1 MSDYSN
7 SSASESSISVSSSN
21 DEISIHST
29 ISGESILDDHRHQN
43 LSLPIRTD
51 SRLISANQDP
61 QQQQQQ
67 QQQAQQQQNTPI
79 IQEPLIEHHE
89 EDNIQGTITEN
100 SVEESEPLRYKA
112 HQQNIQSSL
121 TTSQNKKFNKQ
132 TMKRNRTYSSCS
144 EHSNKPAPHIS
155 EKPSKV
161 NINSN
166 VNSRDLLNR
175 MVADDE
181 YDEYAMKFNDSFKT
195 NNGNMGNNIN
205 FASTSTTPVPLNI
218 PARSSGTRTKSFSEQ
233 VKSFIRPKED
243 SVTAG
248 GILLGSN
255 TNHYT
260 NTFLSDDEFENNKN
274 ISKTNQNNIGEDEA
288 INDDSSMR
296 RMSHHSNNLAK
307 ITSRASSRSTRRKV
321 GRDGNDVD
329 SDVDSHASRE
339 SQETEED
346 VCFPML
352 PEHIRIRGIDF
363 DEIEEFIAEQRE
375 ENERIANREK
385 ELRMGTNS
393 ITTSSQ
399 KVSSAALKY
408 TPKQNIN
415 NNNNDNSTDNF
426 NINKNKNNNK
436 FGNSS
441 SDISIKSEKSDKYQY
456 ESTSTNNFSTSY
468 DNNMEESDPQNVT
481 FHPQGNRE
489 EEDEDNNAT
498 DLPTRFSFFSSEVE
512 ETIHAA
518 DIPSLVRRGQ
528 PFKELFEP
536 EDSIWWLDCTCP
548 TDSEMK
554 MLAKAFSIH
563 PLTAEDIRM
572 QETREKVEL
581 FKSYYFVSFHTFE
594 TDAESEDFL
603 EPINV
608 YIVVFKSGI
617 LTFHF
622 SQIANPANVRRRVR
636 QLRDYVNVS
645 ADWLCYAMIDDI
657 TDGFAPIIQSIEY
670 EADAI
675 EDSVFLSRENDF
687 GRMLLKIGE
696 SRRKVMTLMRL
707 LQGKADVIKMFSKR
721 CQDEAASRRVNGG
734 ISNNNGQ
741 AQPSADIALYLGDIQ
756 DHIITMFQSLLSYEK
771 IFSRSHSNYLAQ
783 LQVESFYS
791 NIRVTDML
799 SKVTLLGTI
808 LVPMNL
814 VTGLFGMNVKVPGN
828 GQTNYG
834 WFGGI
839 IGFIFLLVFVLVIG
853 ASYYLKYV
861 EKKASGD
868 TLSSGISMKSFGFG
882 RKKKN
887 QNNKGGRNDAVSLP
901 TRFTRYGDW

>member
-1 MSDYSN
+1 MTMTNSTSN
-7 SSASESSISVSSSN
+7 SASSESSISVSSSN
-21 DEISIHST
+21 DEPSVHST

-43 LSLPIRTD
+43 QSLPIRTE
-51 SRLISANQDP
+51 SRLLAASQE
-61 QQQQQQ
+61 QQQVPL
-67 QQQAQQQQNTPI
+67 AAV
-79 IQEPLIEHHE
+79 QEPVQEHSE
-89 EDNIQGTITEN
+89 GLAAQKG
-100 SVEESEPLRYKA
+100 SSEPDTQYHVHQTQQKGPGRKKA
-112 HQQNIQSSL
+112 RTNSQCSVGSSRPL
-121 TTSQNKKFNKQ
+121 PP
-132 TMKRNRTYSSCS
+132 M
-144 EHSNKPAPHIS
+144 P

-166 VNSRDLLNR
+166 VDSRDLLNR

-181 YDEYAMKFNDSFKT
+181 YDEYAVKFNDSFK
-195 NNGNMGNNIN
+195 NGNNIN
-205 FASTSTTPVPLNI
+205 FASSSTTPAPLVI
-218 PARSSGTRTKSFSEQ
+218 PGRRNSTTRTKSFSEQ
-233 VKSFIRPKED
+233 VKSLIRPREE
-243 SVTAG
+243 STSG

-255 TNHYT
+255 SNS
-260 NTFLSDDEFENNKN
+260 NNNMAASDEEFQEKGKAGNKN
-274 ISKTNQNNIGEDEA
+274 SFSHANPVLDTASNESA
-288 INDDSSMR
+288 SMR
-296 RMSHHSNNLAK
+296 RLSHHSNNLVK
-307 ITSRASSRSTRRKV
+307 IPSRASSKSTRKKTNRE
-321 GRDGNDVD
+321 GNDAD
-329 SDVDSHASRE
+329 SDLDSHASRE

-352 PEHIRIRGIDF
+352 PEHVRIRGIDF
-363 DEIEEFIAEQRE
+363 DEIEEFIVEQRE
-375 ENERIANREK
+375 ENERIAEREK
-385 ELRMGTNS
+385 ELKMGCSNS
-393 ITTSSQ
+393 ITTSSE
-399 KVSSAALKY
+399 KISSAALKY
-408 TPKQNIN
+408 IPKQLNAR
-415 NNNNDNSTDNF
+415 T
-426 NINKNKNNNK
+426 
-436 FGNSS
+436 GNSS
-441 SDISIKSEKSDKYQY
+441 SDLSDKSFKSEKDHYD
-456 ESTSTNNFSTSY
+456 STSTNNNF
-468 DNNMEESDPQNVT
+468 NNDDGGTGKFENVT
-481 FHPQGNRE
+481 FNPEGNKQE
-489 EEDEDNNAT
+489 EEYEEA

-518 DIPSLVRRGQ
+518 DIPSLVGRGH

-594 TDAESEDFL
+594 TDSESEDFL

-622 SQIANPANVRRRVR
+622 SPIVNPANVRRRVR

-645 ADWLCYAMIDDI
+645 SDWLCYAMIDDI

-707 LQGKADVIKMFSKR
+707 LQGKADVIKMFAKR
-721 CQDEAASRRVNGG
+721 CQDEAASIRINGF
-734 ISNNNGQ
+734 SNNNSQ

-791 NIRVTDML
+791 NLRVTDML

-814 VTGLFGMNVKVPGN
+814 VTGLFGMNVKVPGH
-828 GQTNYG
+828 GQSNYG

-839 IGFIFLLVFVLVIG
+839 IGFIFLLVTVLVIG
-853 ASYYLKYV
+853 ASYYLRYV
-861 EKKASGD
+861 ERNASSQVF
-868 TLSSGISMKSFGFG
+868 SSGISMKSFGFG
-882 RKKKN
+882 RKK
-887 QNNKGGRNDAVSLP
+887 NKQRTGAGNGRDDAVSLP

>member
-1 MSDYSN
+1 MTMTNSTSN
-7 SSASESSISVSSSN
+7 SASSESSISVSSSN
-21 DEISIHST
+21 DEPSVHST

-43 LSLPIRTD
+43 QSLPIRTE
-51 SRLISANQDP
+51 SRLLAASQE
-61 QQQQQQ
+61 QQQKARTNSQCSVGSSR
-67 QQQAQQQQNTPI
+67 
-79 IQEPLIEHHE
+79 PL
-89 EDNIQGTITEN
+89 
-100 SVEESEPLRYKA
+100 PP
-112 HQQNIQSSL
+112 
-121 TTSQNKKFNKQ
+121 
-132 TMKRNRTYSSCS
+132 M
-144 EHSNKPAPHIS
+144 P

-166 VNSRDLLNR
+166 VDSRDLLNR

-181 YDEYAMKFNDSFKT
+181 YDEYAVN
-195 NNGNMGNNIN
+195 
-205 FASTSTTPVPLNI
+205 STTPAPLVI
-218 PARSSGTRTKSFSEQ
+218 PGRRNSTTRTKSFSEQ
-233 VKSFIRPKED
+233 VKSLIRPREE
-243 SVTAG
+243 STSG

-255 TNHYT
+255 SNS
-260 NTFLSDDEFENNKN
+260 NNNMAASDEEL
-274 ISKTNQNNIGEDEA
+274 
-288 INDDSSMR
+288 
-296 RMSHHSNNLAK
+296 SHHSNNLVK
-307 ITSRASSRSTRRKV
+307 IPSRASSKSTRKKTNRE
-321 GRDGNDVD
+321 GNDAD
-329 SDVDSHASRE
+329 SDLDSHASRE

-352 PEHIRIRGIDF
+352 PEHVRIRGIDF
-363 DEIEEFIAEQRE
+363 DEIEEFIVEQRE
-375 ENERIANREK
+375 ENERIAEREK
-385 ELRMGTNS
+385 ELKMGCSNS
-393 ITTSSQ
+393 ITTSSE
-399 KVSSAALKY
+399 KISSAALKY
-408 TPKQNIN
+408 IPKQLNAR
-415 NNNNDNSTDNF
+415 T
-426 NINKNKNNNK
+426 
-436 FGNSS
+436 GNSS
-441 SDISIKSEKSDKYQY
+441 SDLSDKSFKSEKDHYD
-456 ESTSTNNFSTSY
+456 STSNK
-468 DNNMEESDPQNVT
+468 Q
-481 FHPQGNRE
+481 E
-489 EEDEDNNAT
+489 EEYEEA

-518 DIPSLVRRGQ
+518 DIPSLVGRGH

-594 TDAESEDFL
+594 TDSESEDFL

-622 SQIANPANVRRRVR
+622 SPIVNPANVRRRVR

-645 ADWLCYAMIDDI
+645 SDWLCYAMIDDI

-707 LQGKADVIKMFSKR
+707 LQGKADVIKMFAKR
-721 CQDEAASRRVNGG
+721 CQDEAASIRINGF
-734 ISNNNGQ
+734 SNNNSQ

-791 NIRVTDML
+791 NLRVTDML

-814 VTGLFGMNVKVPGN
+814 VTGLFGMNVKVPGH
-828 GQTNYG
+828 GQSNYG

-839 IGFIFLLVFVLVIG
+839 IGFIFLLVTVLVIG
-853 ASYYLKYV
+853 ASYYLRYV
-861 EKKASGD
+861 ERNASSQVF
-868 TLSSGISMKSFGFG
+868 SSGISMKSFGFG
-882 RKKKN
+882 RKK
-887 QNNKGGRNDAVSLP
+887 NKQRTGAGNGRDDAVSLP

>member
-1 MSDYSN
+1 MTMTDSTSN
-7 SSASESSISVSSSN
+7 SASSESSISVSSSN
-21 DEISIHST
+21 DEPSVHST

-43 LSLPIRTD
+43 QSLPIRTE
-51 SRLISANQDP
+51 SRLLAASQE
-61 QQQQQQ
+61 QQLPL
-67 QQQAQQQQNTPI
+67 AAV
-79 IQEPLIEHHE
+79 QEPVL
-89 EDNIQGTITEN
+89 
-100 SVEESEPLRYKA
+100 
-112 HQQNIQSSL
+112 
-121 TTSQNKKFNKQ
+121 
-132 TMKRNRTYSSCS
+132 
-144 EHSNKPAPHIS
+144 EHSEGAAAYEGSMEPDTQYFVHPTKTKKKGPGRMKARTNSQCSVGSSRPVPPMP

-181 YDEYAMKFNDSFKT
+181 YDEYAVKFNDSFK
-195 NNGNMGNNIN
+195 NSNNIN
-205 FASTSTTPVPLNI
+205 FASNSTTPAPLVI
-218 PARSSGTRTKSFSEQ
+218 PARRNSATRTKSFSEQ
-233 VKSFIRPKED
+233 VKSLIRPREE
-243 SVTAG
+243 SVSG

-255 TNHYT
+255 SNSNN
-260 NTFLSDDEFENNKN
+260 NTFPSDEEFEEKGKAGNKN
-274 ISKTNQNNIGEDEA
+274 SFSHANA
-288 INDDSSMR
+288 ILDNVSNDSASMR
-296 RMSHHSNNLAK
+296 RLSHHSNNLVK
-307 ITSRASSRSTRRKV
+307 VPSRASSRSTRKKMTRE
-321 GRDGNDVD
+321 GNDAD

-352 PEHIRIRGIDF
+352 PEHVRIRGIDF
-363 DEIEEFIAEQRE
+363 DEIEEFIVEQRE
-375 ENERIANREK
+375 ENERIAEREK
-385 ELRMGTNS
+385 ELRMGCSNS
-393 ITTSSQ
+393 ITTSSE
-399 KVSSAALKY
+399 KISSAALKY
-408 TPKQNIN
+408 IPKHF
-415 NNNNDNSTDNF
+415 NSRT
-426 NINKNKNNNK
+426 
-436 FGNSS
+436 GNSS
-441 SDISIKSEKSDKYQY
+441 SDLSDKSLKSEKDHYD
-456 ESTSTNNFSTSY
+456 STSTNNNLNNY
-468 DNNMEESDPQNVT
+468 DSGTGKFENVT
-481 FHPQGNRE
+481 FNPEGNKQE
-489 EEDEDNNAT
+489 EEYEEA
-498 DLPTRFSFFSSEVE
+498 DLPTRFSFFSSEME

-518 DIPSLVRRGQ
+518 DIPSLVGRGH

-594 TDAESEDFL
+594 TDSESEDFL

-622 SQIANPANVRRRVR
+622 SPIVNPANVRRRVR

-645 ADWLCYAMIDDI
+645 SDWLCYAMIDDI

-707 LQGKADVIKMFSKR
+707 LQGKADVIKMFAKR
-721 CQDEAASRRVNGG
+721 CQDEAASRRINGG
-734 ISNNNGQ
+734 TNNNNSQ

-791 NIRVTDML
+791 NLRVTDML

-828 GQTNYG
+828 GQSDYG

-839 IGFIFLLVFVLVIG
+839 IGFIFFLVLALVLG

-861 EKKASGD
+861 ERNASSQVF
-868 TLSSGISMKSFGFG
+868 SSGISMKSFGFG
-882 RKKKN
+882 RKK
-887 QNNKGGRNDAVSLP
+887 NKQHTGGGSGRDDAVSLP

>member
-1 MSDYSN
+1 MTTSTSSN
-7 SSASESSISVSSSN
+7 SSSSGSSISVSSSN

-43 LSLPIRTD
+43 LSLPIRSD
-51 SRLISANQDP
+51 SRLV
-61 QQQQQQ
+61 
-67 QQQAQQQQNTPI
+67 NT
-79 IQEPLIEHHE
+79 IQEQSPPTVFQNPVFEQNE
-89 EDNIQGTITEN
+89 EELVDKISQTNDSTEKLNASHVQNQPPQNRTRRKPRTN
-100 SVEESEPLRYKA
+100 SQCS
-112 HQQNIQSSL
+112 IQS
-121 TTSQNKKFNKQ
+121 
-132 TMKRNRTYSSCS
+132 NR
-144 EHSNKPAPHIS
+144 PMPPIRD
-155 EKPSKV
+155 KPSKV

-166 VNSRDLLNR
+166 VNSRDLLSK
-175 MVADDE
+175 MIIDDE
-181 YDEYAMKFNDSFKT
+181 YDEYAAKFNDNFKNS
-195 NNGNMGNNIN
+195 NNFN
-205 FASTSTTPVPLNI
+205 FSSSSTTPAPLNI
-218 PARSSGTRTKSFSEQ
+218 QGRRSSASRRKSFSEQ
-233 VKSFIRPKED
+233 VRSFIRPKED
-243 SVTAG
+243 SIGGG
-248 GILLGSN
+248 GILLSGNSNNNKKSNSN
-255 TNHYT
+255 THY
-260 NTFLSDDEFENNKN
+260 NETFLSDDNV
-274 ISKTNQNNIGEDEA
+274 
-288 INDDSSMR
+288 DDRHSSAANTDNLSIDSVKPTR
-296 RMSHHSNNLAK
+296 RLSHHSYNHVNPIVK
-307 ITSRASSRSTRRKV
+307 VTSRASSRSTKRKMT
-321 GRDGNDVD
+321 RDGNDID

-352 PEHIRIRGIDF
+352 PEHVRIRGIDF

-375 ENERIANREK
+375 ENERIAEREK
-385 ELRMGTNS
+385 ELRITGNNS
-393 ITTSSQ
+393 ITTSSE
-399 KVSSAALKY
+399 KTSSAALKY
-408 TPKQNIN
+408 IPKNIQ
-415 NNNNDNSTDNF
+415 SKPTE
-426 NINKNKNNNK
+426 
-436 FGNSS
+436 SS
-441 SDISIKSEKSDKYQY
+441 SDEISTKSEKYAYD
-456 ESTSTNNFSTSY
+456 STSANNI
-468 DNNMEESDPQNVT
+468 DPQNVT
-481 FHPQGNRE
+481 FNPQGNIQE
-489 EEDEDNNAT
+489 EEAEMNH

-518 DIPSLVRRGQ
+518 DIPSLVGPNQ

-536 EDSIWWLDCTCP
+536 KDSIWWLDCTCP

-622 SQIANPANVRRRVR
+622 SPIANPANVRRRVR

-645 ADWLCYAMIDDI
+645 PDWLCYAMIDDI

-670 EADAI
+670 EADSI

-721 CQDEAASRRVNGG
+721 CQDEAASRRINGG
-734 ISNNNGQ
+734 NNTNNTQ

-791 NIRVTDML
+791 NIKVTDML

-814 VTGLFGMNVKVPGN
+814 VTGLFGMNVKVPGD
-828 GQTNYG
+828 GQANYG

-839 IGFIFLLVFVLVIG
+839 IGFIFLLIVVLVCG

-861 EKKASGD
+861 ERKASGQ
-868 TLSSGISMKSFGFG
+868 TLSSGISVKSFRFG

-887 QNNKGGRNDAVSLP
+887 QDNTGGRHDAVSLP
-901 TRFTRYGDW
+901 TRFTKYGDW

>member
-1 MSDYSN
+1 MTDSTSN
-7 SSASESSISVSSSN
+7 SASSVSSISVNSSN
-21 DEISIHST
+21 DEVSVHST
-29 ISGESILDDHRHQN
+29 ISGNSILDDHRNQN
-43 LSLPIRTD
+43 LSLPIRTE
-51 SRLISANQDP
+51 SRLVAASNQEQLPTNIVQDTVSEQNEDENGDRHTHTQLHENGLQGQDKDSALHPPKLNVARPGRKKTRTNSQCSVGSSR
-61 QQQQQQ
+61 
-67 QQQAQQQQNTPI
+67 
-79 IQEPLIEHHE
+79 PL
-89 EDNIQGTITEN
+89 
-100 SVEESEPLRYKA
+100 S
-112 HQQNIQSSL
+112 
-121 TTSQNKKFNKQ
+121 
-132 TMKRNRTYSSCS
+132 TM
-144 EHSNKPAPHIS
+144 P

-161 NINSN
+161 NINTN

-181 YDEYAMKFNDSFKT
+181 YDEYAVKFNDSFK
-195 NNGNMGNNIN
+195 NSYNIN
-205 FASTSTTPVPLNI
+205 FASNSTTPAPLVI
-218 PARSSGTRTKSFSEQ
+218 PGRRNSATRTKSFSEQ
-233 VKSFIRPKED
+233 VKSLIRPKED
-243 SVTAG
+243 SISG

-255 TNHYT
+255 SNTNSNNNNNNT
-260 NTFLSDDEFENNKN
+260 NTFVSDDEYGEMTKAGGNKN
-274 ISKTNQNNIGEDEA
+274 SFSHTPALETISNESA
-288 INDDSSMR
+288 SMR
-296 RMSHHSNNLAK
+296 RLSHHSNNLAK
-307 ITSRASSRSTRRKV
+307 VPSRASSRSTRRKV
-321 GRDGNDVD
+321 GRDGNDAD
-329 SDVDSHASRE
+329 SDVDSHGSRE

-352 PEHIRIRGIDF
+352 PEHVRIRGIDF
-363 DEIEEFIAEQRE
+363 DEIEEFIVEQRE
-375 ENERIANREK
+375 ENERIAERER
-385 ELRMGTNS
+385 ELRMGCNNS
-393 ITTSSQ
+393 ITTSSE

-408 TPKQNIN
+408 IPKHF
-415 NNNNDNSTDNF
+415 NSRS
-426 NINKNKNNNK
+426 
-436 FGNSS
+436 GNSS
-441 SDISIKSEKSDKYQY
+441 SDLSDKSVKSEKDHY
-456 ESTSTNNFSTSY
+456 EFSGSNGKNYTGENSNY
-468 DNNMEESDPQNVT
+468 DLQNVT
-481 FHPQGNRE
+481 FNPEGNKQE
-489 EEDEDNNAT
+489 EEFEEA
-498 DLPTRFSFFSSEVE
+498 DLPTRFSFFSSEME

-518 DIPSLVRRGQ
+518 DIPSLVPRGH

-536 EDSIWWLDCTCP
+536 EDAIWWLDCTCP
-548 TDSEMK
+548 TESEMK
-554 MLAKAFSIH
+554 VLAKAFSIH

-594 TDAESEDFL
+594 TDSESEDFL

-622 SQIANPANVRRRVR
+622 SPIVNPANVRRRVR

-645 ADWLCYAMIDDI
+645 SDWLCYAMIDDI

-675 EDSVFLSRENDF
+675 EDSVFLSRDNDF

-707 LQGKADVIKMFSKR
+707 LQGKADVIKMFAKR
-721 CQDEAASRRVNGG
+721 CQDEAANRRTNGG
-734 ISNNNGQ
+734 NNNNNLQ

-814 VTGLFGMNVKVPGN
+814 VTGLFGMNVKVPGG
-828 GQTNYG
+828 GQSNYG

-839 IGFIFLLVFVLVIG
+839 IGFIFLLIIVLVCG

-861 EKKASGD
+861 ERNASSQVF
-868 TLSSGISMKSFGFG
+868 SSGISMKSFGFG
-882 RKKKN
+882 RKKNK
-887 QNNKGGRNDAVSLP
+887 QNTGGGNNRGDAVSLP